1 MSLNDQAAS
10 RIRNAVSLMVRGTRL
25 ALAHFSYLRAYF
37 RHSTYVRETIE
48 GRRRLVGARRV
59 AVFVHFDRG
68 GTVHDYVDHH
78 LRLLENVG
86 YAIVFVSN
94 APVLSAATLESLK
107 PRCALILRREN
118 VGYDFGAY
126 KEGIAAIP
134 DLSVVDDLL
143 LANDSVYGPFHHP
156 AHILEKM
163 PPENADLWG
172 ATDSW
177 EFSFH
182 LQSYYLRFHR
192 TAVQSAAFS
201 EFWSSVRYVQSKTW
215 VVRRYE
221 IGLTQALTR
230 AGLRCRAAYPYR
242 QAAAALVETML
253 ANGKAIEG
261 LDPVRKE
268 FLLQLFRYVDTGV
281 PLNGTHFFWD
291 YMIARMGFPFIKRD
305 LLQKNPAHIPLVSY
319 WEKVVSDS
327 SDYKTDLILHHL
339 EISLKNRSV

>member
-1 MSLNDQAAS
+1 MSLRDQAAS
-10 RIRNAVSLMVRGTRL
+10 RTRNAVALMVRGTRL
-25 ALAHFSYLRAYF
+25 ALAHFSYLRSYF
-37 RHSTYVRETIE
+37 RHTTYVRETIE
-48 GRRRLVGARRV
+48 GRRPLAEARRV
-59 AVFVHFDRG
+59 AVFVHFDRS
-68 GTVHDYVDHH
+68 GTVHDYVDYH
-78 LRLLENVG
+78 LRLLTNVG
-86 YAIVFVSN
+86 YAVVFVSN
-94 APVLSAATLESLK
+94 APALSPDTIEGLK
-107 PRCALILRREN
+107 PRCSLIIRREN

-134 DLSVVDDLL
+134 DLSVIDDLL

-163 PPENADLWG
+163 SADSADLWG

-192 TAVQSAAFS
+192 AAVQSAAFAK
-201 EFWSSVRYVQSKTW
+201 FWSSVRYVQSKTW

-221 IGLTQALTR
+221 IGLTQALAR

-253 ANGKAIEG
+253 ESGKAVEA

-305 LLQKNPAHIPLVSY
+305 LLQKNPARIPLVSY
-319 WEKVVSDS
+319 WERVVREA
-327 SDYKTDLILHHL
+327 SDYDTDLILHHL
-339 EISLKNRSV
+339 ERSLKNRSV